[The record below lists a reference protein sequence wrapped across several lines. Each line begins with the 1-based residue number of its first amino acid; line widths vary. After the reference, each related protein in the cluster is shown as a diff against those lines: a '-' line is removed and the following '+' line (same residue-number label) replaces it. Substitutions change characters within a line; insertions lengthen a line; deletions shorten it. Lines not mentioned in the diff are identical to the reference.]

1 MRERERERERKR
13 DINRENEV
21 TDAFI
26 SSFKEKSRSQI
37 YFMYTERE
45 RSYLHFCFLCAR
57 IYLFLSLVDIVSYF
71 EMKNINKSL

>member
-1 MRERERERERKR
+1 MREREKKR

-45 RSYLHFCFLCAR
+45 REILFAFFVSFVLEF
-57 IYLFLSLVDIVSYF
+57 IYFYH
-71 EMKNINKSL
+71 